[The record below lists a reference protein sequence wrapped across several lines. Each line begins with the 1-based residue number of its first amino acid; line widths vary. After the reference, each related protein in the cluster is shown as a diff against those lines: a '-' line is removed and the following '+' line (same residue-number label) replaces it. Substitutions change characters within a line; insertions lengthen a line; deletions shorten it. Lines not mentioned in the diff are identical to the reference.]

1 MLVSETKGSASITV
15 VGIYATKA
23 ISHNNRHN
31 FPSEAK
37 IPATVLLARHRTVGG
52 RKFRIWVAAK
62 GGMQTLVLQIEN
74 CERMVL

>member
-37 IPATVLLARHRTVGG
+37 IPATVLLARHRTVGE
-52 RKFRIWVAAK
+52 RKLRIWVAAK
-62 GGMQTLVLQIEN
+62 G
-74 CERMVL
+74 